1 MVEEEEVV
9 IVGAGIA
16 GLATAVA
23 LKRLGIRALLLER
36 AESLRSTGAALGL
49 FSNAWLA
56 LDALAVSHKLT
67 SIYSPVER

>member
-9 IVGAGIA
+9 IVGAGIV

-23 LKRLGIRALLLER
+23 LKGLGIRALILER
-36 AESLRSTGAALGL
+36 AKGLQATGAALTL

-56 LDALAVSHKLT
+56 LDVSQAHFHLF
-67 SIYSPVER
+67 SC